1 MLITEKKLRNIIRGV
16 LLKENVSTKNLIYV
30 PQGNWN
36 NIIRIIKKNF
46 ADEEAFQNLTAT
58 KLAKLYNN
66 KTLKVGEAL
75 DVPELIQKING
86 DLDGIPKVYSRAEV
100 KSIES
105 QEGLDLIFNNDA
117 TGLDKAVSHMSGKD
131 EPSLFEKYLHLMDK
145 LYVSSKGDQKAK
157 SKIQNLVSKVYEK
170 YEDNQDDPSLF
181 KLIED
186 AKQMI
191 DLDKFALGQLKDD
204 AEAAKG
210 FRDNPKAPEAV
221 YSRYKD
227 NKEKNNYKDFEE
239 EKSKNNISEPKK
251 YNANKKK
258 NDVNKYPE
266 FKYLSDY

>member
-117 TGLDKAVSHMSGKD
+117 TGIDKAVSHITGKD
-131 EPSLFEKYLHLMDK
+131 EPSLFEKYIHTMDE
-145 LYVSSKGDQKAK
+145 LYK
-157 SKIQNLVSKVYEK
+157 SKKGNAAKVKIKDAVSRVVEK
-170 YEDNQDDPSLF
+170 YQDDENNTDLISLVRNAQT
-181 KLIED
+181 LLAADREV
-186 AKQMI
+186 
-191 DLDKFALGQLKDD
+191 LK
-204 AEAAKG
+204 
-210 FRDNPKAPEAV
+210 KAVA
-221 YSRYKD
+221 Y
-227 NKEKNNYKDFEE
+227 
-239 EKSKNNISEPKK
+239 
-251 YNANKKK
+251 
-258 NDVNKYPE
+258 
-266 FKYLSDY
+266 

>member
-86 DLDGIPKVYSRAEV
+86 DLDGIPKIYSRAEV

-105 QEGLDLIFNNDA
+105 QEGLDLIFNDDA
-117 TGLDKAVSHMSGKD
+117 TGLDKAISHMTGKD
-131 EPSLFEKYLHLMDK
+131 EPSLFEKYIHTMDE
-145 LYVSSKGDQKAK
+145 LYKSAKGNAAKVKIKDAVSR
-157 SKIQNLVSKVYEK
+157 VVEK
-170 YEDNQDDPSLF
+170 YQDDENNTDLISLVRNAQT
-181 KLIED
+181 LLAADREV
-186 AKQMI
+186 
-191 DLDKFALGQLKDD
+191 LK
-204 AEAAKG
+204 
-210 FRDNPKAPEAV
+210 KAVA
-221 YSRYKD
+221 Y
-227 NKEKNNYKDFEE
+227 
-239 EKSKNNISEPKK
+239 
-251 YNANKKK
+251 
-258 NDVNKYPE
+258 
-266 FKYLSDY
+266 

>member
-66 KTLKVGEAL
+66 KNLKVGEAL

-117 TGLDKAVSHMSGKD
+117 TGLDKAISHMTGKD
-131 EPSLFEKYLHLMDK
+131 EPSLLEKYLHLMDK
-145 LYVSSKGDQKAK
+145 LYLSSKGDQKVK
-157 SKIQNLVSKVYEK
+157 SKIQNLVSKIYKK
-170 YEDNQDDPSLF
+170 YKDNQNDSYLLR
-181 KLIED
+181 LIED
-186 AKQMI
+186 AKQML
-191 DLDKFALGQLKDD
+191 DLDKFDLNQLKDD
-204 AEAAKG
+204 AETAKM
-210 FRDNPKAPEAV
+210 FRNNPKVPEEV

-227 NKEKNNYKDFEE
+227 NKEKNNTNNFEE
-239 EKSKNNISEPKK
+239 EKSKNISEPKK
-251 YNANKKK
+251 YNVNKKK
-258 NDVNKYPE
+258 NNIDEYPDFSE
-266 FKYLSDY
+266 YLSDI

>member
-86 DLDGIPKVYSRAEV
+86 DLDGIPKIYSRAEV

-105 QEGLDLIFNNDA
+105 QEGLDLIFNDDA
-117 TGLDKAVSHMSGKD
+117 TGLDKAISHMAGKD
-131 EPSLFEKYLHLMDK
+131 EPSLFEKYIHTMDE
-145 LYVSSKGDQKAK
+145 LYKSAKGNAAKVKIKDAVSR
-157 SKIQNLVSKVYEK
+157 VVEK
-170 YEDNQDDPSLF
+170 YQDDENNTDLISLVRNAQT
-181 KLIED
+181 LLAADREV
-186 AKQMI
+186 
-191 DLDKFALGQLKDD
+191 LK
-204 AEAAKG
+204 
-210 FRDNPKAPEAV
+210 KAVA
-221 YSRYKD
+221 Y
-227 NKEKNNYKDFEE
+227 
-239 EKSKNNISEPKK
+239 
-251 YNANKKK
+251 
-258 NDVNKYPE
+258 
-266 FKYLSDY
+266 

>member
-100 KSIES
+100 KSMES

-117 TGLDKAVSHMSGKD
+117 TGIDKAVSHMTGKD
-131 EPSLFEKYLHLMDK
+131 EPSLFEKYIHTMDK
-145 LYVSSKGDQKAK
+145 LYKSTKGNAAKVKIKDAVSR
-157 SKIQNLVSKVYEK
+157 VVEK
-170 YEDNQDDPSLF
+170 YQDDENNTDLISLVRNAQT
-181 KLIED
+181 LLAADQEV
-186 AKQMI
+186 
-191 DLDKFALGQLKDD
+191 LK
-204 AEAAKG
+204 
-210 FRDNPKAPEAV
+210 KAVA
-221 YSRYKD
+221 Y
-227 NKEKNNYKDFEE
+227 
-239 EKSKNNISEPKK
+239 
-251 YNANKKK
+251 
-258 NDVNKYPE
+258 
-266 FKYLSDY
+266 

>member
-30 PQGNWN
+30 PQGNLN

-117 TGLDKAVSHMSGKD
+117 TGIDKAVSHITGKD
-131 EPSLFEKYLHLMDK
+131 EPSLFEKYIHTMDE
-145 LYVSSKGDQKAK
+145 LYKSTKGNAAKVKIKDAVSR
-157 SKIQNLVSKVYEK
+157 VVEK
-170 YEDNQDDPSLF
+170 YQDDENNTDLISLVRNAQT
-181 KLIED
+181 LLAADREV
-186 AKQMI
+186 
-191 DLDKFALGQLKDD
+191 LK
-204 AEAAKG
+204 
-210 FRDNPKAPEAV
+210 KAVA
-221 YSRYKD
+221 Y
-227 NKEKNNYKDFEE
+227 
-239 EKSKNNISEPKK
+239 
-251 YNANKKK
+251 
-258 NDVNKYPE
+258 
-266 FKYLSDY
+266 